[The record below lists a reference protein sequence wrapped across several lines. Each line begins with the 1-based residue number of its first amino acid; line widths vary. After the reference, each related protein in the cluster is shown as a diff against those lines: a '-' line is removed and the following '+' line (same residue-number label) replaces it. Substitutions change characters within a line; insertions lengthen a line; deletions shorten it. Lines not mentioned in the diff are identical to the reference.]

1 MRRTMI
7 LFLLMA
13 APIIMAQNDETNRV
27 VDGLREGYWRIEG
40 KNGKLE
46 EGNYKSGKKD
56 GEWKTTNA
64 NGQLKSV
71 ITFVNG
77 EAIGKA
83 IFYFDDGKVMEE
95 GYWNIDHWEGS
106 YERYHENGN
115 KACQFTYDNRGRRQ
129 GQQLYFHENGKV
141 MYDGVWFQGKIN
153 GTLSV
158 YNDKGQKTMERVYDE
173 TGKFQGSEDIIPT
186 VQPADPYAEFK
197 GTGTFT
203 LFNVDGTVGR
213 KGHFVNGT
221 LINGEIYIYNE
232 NGKRI
237 RTDVYKDGKKI
248 GYK

>member
-64 NGQLKSV
+64 SGQLKSV

-141 MYDGVWFQGKIN
+141 MYDGQ
-153 GTLSV
+153 
-158 YNDKGQKTMERVYDE
+158 
-173 TGKFQGSEDIIPT
+173 
-186 VQPADPYAEFK
+186 
-197 GTGTFT
+197 
-203 LFNVDGTVGR
+203 
-213 KGHFVNGT
+213 
-221 LINGEIYIYNE
+221 IYGNA
-232 NGKRI
+232 R
-237 RTDVYKDGKKI
+237 
-248 GYK
+248 